1 MPANLLGDFATK
13 NTKQSPTITAHD
25 GKARRRRKD
34 APDTHDAPQV
44 GTVVIGLRMT
54 PAERDWIQEYAWRN
68 RTTVGKIVRAYLRTL
83 REQAETSSKPAR
95 QRAATR

>member
-34 APDTHDAPQV
+34 APEASQEPV

-54 PAERDWIQEYAWRN
+54 PGEAEWIREYAWRN
-68 RTTVGKIVRAYLRTL
+68 RTTVGRIVRDLLAEL
-83 REQAETSSKPAR
+83 RERTEKSAAPPR
-95 QRAATR
+95 QNSTTR

>member
-34 APDTHDAPQV
+34 APDAPQV

-83 REQAETSSKPAR
+83 RDQAEAASKPAR
-95 QRAATR
+95 QKAATR

>member
-1 MPANLLGDFATK
+1 
-13 NTKQSPTITAHD
+13 
-25 GKARRRRKD
+25 
-34 APDTHDAPQV
+34 
-44 GTVVIGLRMT
+44 VVIGLRMT

-83 REQAETSSKPAR
+83 RDQAETSSKPAR